1 MKVGG
6 TRPCVHVKIAS
17 TQGRVP
23 LIFRKCW
30 YTKTGG
36 KRNLVQKK
44 VI

>member
-1 MKVGG
+1 MVAG
-6 TRPCVHVKIAS
+6 TRFCVPAKLAS

-30 YTKTGG
+30 DTKTGAG
-36 KRNLVQKK
+36 RNLVQKK